1 MGIEQIV
8 EQVVSQVLESHV
20 PQLRQALVQ
29 RVLAE
34 LPAHLDEKSG
44 PAGHSA
50 QSLLKAVSDIHAGT
64 NQKEVLRALLEGTS
78 SFSARAALFV
88 VKAGSATGWQ
98 GRGFGKGK
106 DDEIKDFAFD
116 GSGGLGSQA
125 MQERIAAAGA
135 ASEVDASFTS
145 HFGAPAND
153 ECIVLPL
160 LLKDKVAALVYA
172 DGGTKKSEKIDQAAL
187 ELLVTATGAW
197 LEVVSLRKQV
207 HKEAPEDSVPV
218 VQSAVGAPSYS
229 DPFAAHAPAY
239 TSPAAPAV
247 VEEAEVPV
255 AAASAAAASAS
266 GSSVS
271 VGGAEQL
278 SPEDADTHRKAQR
291 FARLLIDEIKLYNQA
306 KVAEGRKHKDIYDR
320 LKPDIEKSR
329 SMYTKRYGSTSAA
342 SVDYFSAELVRSLAE
357 DDSSLMGANFRR

>member
-34 LPAHLDEKSG
+34 LPADLEKNSSD
-44 PAGHSA
+44 GHSA
-50 QSLLKAVSDIHAGT
+50 QSLLKAVLDIHGGT

-78 SFSARAALFV
+78 SFSARSALFV

-106 DDEIKDFAFD
+106 DDEIKDFGFD
-116 GSGGLGSQA
+116 ASAGLGSQA

-135 ASEVDASFTS
+135 ASEVDANFTS
-145 HFGAPAND
+145 HFGSPANG
-153 ECIVLPL
+153 ECTVLPL

-197 LEVVSLRKQV
+197 LEVVSLRKHV
-207 HKEAPEDSVPV
+207 HKEAPEDSAPV
-218 VQSAVGAPSYS
+218 AQSASAPAYS
-229 DPFAAHAPAY
+229 DPFASHAPAY
-239 TSPAAPAV
+239 ASAAAPAV
-247 VEEAEVPV
+247 AEEEAPV

-271 VGGAEQL
+271 VSNAEQL

-329 SMYTKRYGSTSAA
+329 AMYTKRYGSTAAA